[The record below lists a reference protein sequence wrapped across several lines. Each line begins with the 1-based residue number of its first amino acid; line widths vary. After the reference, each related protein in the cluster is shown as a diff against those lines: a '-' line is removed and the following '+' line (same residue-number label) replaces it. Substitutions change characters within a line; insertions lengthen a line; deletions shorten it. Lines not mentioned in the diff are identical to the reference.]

1 VRAQQNVVKIKDFRS
16 LALMEGAIMP
26 GPSSGGLINLFA
38 LLQNSWLLIR
48 EKGRKLLNP
57 LTWWH
62 PSERM

>member
-1 VRAQQNVVKIKDFRS
+1 MRAQQKAVKIKDFRG
-16 LALMEGAIMP
+16 LTLMESTIMP